1 MAHYERWY
9 QHTSK
14 GVRSMHAIEGSLLLT
29 EISFYISVYSV
40 IEYTKSRRESNVKQI
55 DRSHGTVN
63 DYDKSSYNL
72 LI

>member
-1 MAHYERWY
+1 
-9 QHTSK
+9 
-14 GVRSMHAIEGSLLLT
+14 MHAIEGSLLLT